1 MAHFIDDR
9 DLSRDQ
15 LLDILE
21 TTWKLKHEGHDLGRP
36 LAGKN
41 LALVMTKPSLRT
53 RTSFTVATRRL
64 GGDVIEIGAHN
75 TKLGKGED
83 MEEWA
88 AVLGRMVD
96 AIGAR
101 VHGHQDLFDLRDH
114 SGRPVINLLSDFN
127 HPLQGVCDAYTAWEF
142 VKKTGVP
149 KAQSAKAY
157 FETQPKWAW
166 LGDGNNVAHTLML
179 TAANLGARLS
189 LAVPEGYDPD
199 PDVVK
204 AARALHPAG
213 DEGIEITRDADAA
226 VKDAEVVHTDT
237 WVSMGQESDRAGLSV
252 EDIFGPFQVDQK
264 RLAKAQPGAA
274 FMHCLPAVPGQEM
287 TAEVLRGPQSI
298 VIDQAE
304 NRLWT
309 VQTLLARWVFA

>member
-9 DLSRDQ
+9 DLDREQ

-21 TTWKLKHEGHDLGRP
+21 TTYRLKHLDEDLGQP

-64 GGDVIEIGAHN
+64 GGDIIEIGAHN

-96 AIGAR
+96 GIGAR
-101 VHGHQDLFDLRDH
+101 VHGHDDLHQLAKY
-114 SGRPVINLLSDFN
+114 SGVSVVNLLSDYL
-127 HPLQGVCDAYTAWEF
+127 HPLQGVCDAYTAWEYA
-142 VKKTGVP
+142 KKSGATD
-149 KAQSAKAY
+149 ASSAKGY
-157 FETQPKWAW
+157 FETHPKWAW

-179 TAANLGARLS
+179 TAANLGARLM
-189 LAVPEGYDPD
+189 LACPEGYDPD
-199 PDVVK
+199 PEVV
-204 AARALHPAG
+204 AAAKKLHPAG
-213 DEGIEITRDADAA
+213 PDAIEVTRDPDAA
-226 VKDAEVVHTDT
+226 VADADVVHTDT
-237 WVSMGQESDRAGLSV
+237 WVSMGQESDRAALSV
-252 EDIFGPFQVDQK
+252 EDIFGPFQVDAA
-264 RLAKAQPGAA
+264 RMARARDGAA

-287 TAEVLRGPQSI
+287 TAEVLRGAQSI

-309 VQTLLARWVFA
+309 VQTLLARRVFG